1 MAAAGAI
8 SRPVTNDRFQPRV
21 NYVSRRQFRSGH
33 EHASAVIAVAG
44 MSTKG
49 PSAARFG
56 ARQETLNVV
65 AFVRRFRQRGTLY
78 RDHQIA
84 DLPETVAR
92 SGADGIVQ

>member
-1 MAAAGAI
+1 MIAFNPALITCPDGSFA
-8 SRPVTNDRFQPRV
+8 R
-21 NYVSRRQFRSGH
+21 GH